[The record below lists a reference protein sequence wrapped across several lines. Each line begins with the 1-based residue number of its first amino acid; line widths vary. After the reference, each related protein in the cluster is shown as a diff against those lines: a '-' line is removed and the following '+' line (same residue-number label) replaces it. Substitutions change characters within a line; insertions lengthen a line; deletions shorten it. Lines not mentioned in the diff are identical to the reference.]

1 MYINLPLTV
10 VYIGRTLRN
19 YCYNQINTCQLMNPY
34 ETEEKKQINKRH
46 IRFVEV
52 LASTYV
58 QMA

>member
-1 MYINLPLTV
+1 
-10 VYIGRTLRN
+10 
-19 YCYNQINTCQLMNPY
+19 MNPY